1 MATLISSLDLLYHK
15 NTKTNNLN
23 DFFSFHLKNGILFE
37 IESGLC
43 FSTEFDLMFDHY
55 NAVQALHNVY
65 IHFPNEIAQIDQSN
79 QIEIILEENGYH
91 VYFYSSFDECSQPV
105 RIHPI
110 LFNVGTNDDPHCFL

>member
-1 MATLISSLDLLYHK
+1 
-15 NTKTNNLN
+15 
-23 DFFSFHLKNGILFE
+23 
-37 IESGLC
+37 
-43 FSTEFDLMFDHY
+43 MFDHY